1 MKEALLALLKDAM
14 RGVTP
19 SPETTALLRACPDVE
34 GLLKKAEL
42 HNILPLVGPLV
53 LEALPE
59 YADGGGLRSHIRKR
73 AISQAMATGALCGI
87 CEELEARGIP
97 YLVVKGGACRALYP
111 RPEQRPSTDEDIL
124 VPPEYISAAE
134 EILVSQGFAPGQRE
148 GQVLHFASPLLHVE
162 LHRYLT
168 EEEVLEQE
176 FQRAMEAP
184 AWFSVDGKRLRT
196 LPPQEHFLFLA
207 VHFYKHFL
215 TGGVGI
221 RQAADMVLM
230 ARQPGICWPRVWSC
244 LQELG
249 IHRLIC
255 GVLEIGISYLG
266 LAEEIP
272 EIPPVLREMSP
283 GPEPLLEDM
292 LDAGVFGGSTM
303 ERKHSS
309 LVTMGAAQGKGEKSS
324 LLGTVFPG
332 EAQLSGRYPWLKG
345 RPWLLPA
352 AWGLRIGGYVRE
364 GGNLRKRASGSATLG
379 KQRVALMGQYGLIP
393 EKQ

>member
-1 MKEALLALLKDAM
+1 MKEVLLALLKDAM
-14 RGVTP
+14 LGVAP
-19 SPETTALLRACPDVE
+19 SPKTAALLRACPDVE
-34 GLLKKAEL
+34 ELLKTAEL

-53 LEALPE
+53 LEALPD
-59 YADGGGLRSHIRKR
+59 YAEGAGLRSHIRKR

-87 CEELEARGIP
+87 CGALEQRGIP

-124 VPPEYISAAE
+124 VSPENIPLAE
-134 EILVSQGFAPGQRE
+134 EILQAQGFVPGQRE
-148 GQVLHFASPLLHVE
+148 GQVLHYTSPLLHVE

-168 EEEVLEQE
+168 EEKALEKDFLQALSE
-176 FQRAMEAP
+176 P
-184 AWFSVDGKRLRT
+184 GWFSVDGKQLRT

-215 TGGVGI
+215 AGGVGI

-230 ARQPGICWPRVWSC
+230 ARQPGICWPQVWMK
-244 LQELG
+244 LKELG

-255 GVLEIGISYLG
+255 GVLEIGICYLG
-266 LAEEIP
+266 LEEGIVEIP
-272 EIPPVLREMSP
+272 TEIREMSP

-309 LVTMGAAQGKGEKSS
+309 LVTIGASQGKDERSS
-324 LLGTVFPG
+324 LLRTVFPG
-332 EAQLSGRYPWLKG
+332 KDQLSGRYPWLKKS
-345 RPWLLPA
+345 PWLLPA
-352 AWGLRIGGYVRE
+352 AWALRLGGYVRE
-364 GGNLRKRASGSATLG
+364 GGNLRQRASGSASIG
-379 KQRVALMGQYGLIP
+379 KQRVALMRQYGLIP
-393 EKQ
+393 GKE